1 MISIT
6 SKTKKKVEQVFRW
19 RVSHV
24 SLREIRL
31 WEDKYCDV
39 KPLVFFD
46 KIYLYTPNGHQD
58 KIQDL
63 KSVMDRMSEKVGND
77 VIEIKGQ
84 DDIVDT
90 SDYED
95 IIIPPPLEFRDR
107 YKSTPM
113 LTTKKDDYASSN
125 AKDKNRGGK

>member
-1 MISIT
+1 MNKFLDEEYRMLVCGKLG
-6 SKTKKKVEQVFRW
+6 KTNTVMYM
-19 RVSHV
+19 
-24 SLREIRL
+24 LR
-31 WEDKYCDV
+31 

-46 KIYLYTPNGHQD
+46 KIYLYTPNEHQD

-77 VIEIKGQ
+77 VMEIKGQ

-95 IIIPPPLEFRDR
+95 IIIPPPLEFRDG
-107 YKSTPM
+107 YKPTPM
-113 LTTKKDDYASSN
+113 PTTKKMMMPVPMPRTKIEEESN
-125 AKDKNRGGK
+125 ALKENIH

>member
-1 MISIT
+1 MNKFLDEEYRMLVCGKLG
-6 SKTKKKVEQVFRW
+6 KTNTVMYM
-19 RVSHV
+19 
-24 SLREIRL
+24 LR
-31 WEDKYCDV
+31 
-39 KPLVFFD
+39 KPLVFFE
-46 KIYLYTPNGHQD
+46 KIYLYTPNGQQD

-63 KSVMDRMSEKVGND
+63 KRVMDRRSEKVGND
-77 VIEIKGQ
+77 VMEIKGQ

-95 IIIPPPLEFRDR
+95 IIIPPPLEFRDG
-107 YKSTPM
+107 YKPTPM

>member
-1 MISIT
+1 MDEEYRMLVCGKLG
-6 SKTKKKVEQVFRW
+6 KTNTVMYM
-19 RVSHV
+19 
-24 SLREIRL
+24 LR
-31 WEDKYCDV
+31 

-77 VIEIKGQ
+77 VMEIKGQ

-95 IIIPPPLEFRDR
+95 SIIPPPLEFRDG
-107 YKSTPM
+107 YKPTPM
-113 LTTKKDDYASSN
+113 PTTKKMMMPVPMPRTKIEEESN
-125 AKDKNRGGK
+125 ALKENIY

>member
-1 MISIT
+1 MLVCGKLG
-6 SKTKKKVEQVFRW
+6 KTNTVMYM
-19 RVSHV
+19 
-24 SLREIRL
+24 LR
-31 WEDKYCDV
+31 

-46 KIYLYTPNGHQD
+46 KIYLYTPNEHQD